1 MKQQPMQFTRR
12 SLMLAGGA
20 SATAATAL
28 GHRPASAQGGAS
40 IPVSLYQPG
49 VRAGDLGF
57 AAADARAADGSL
69 GGARDASA
77 QTARSLDHLRNNL
90 RALGQDMGQVVSL
103 WVLLKNYGDLPAVSK
118 LLNERYPDPQR
129 APAVTFLG
137 VAGLDSDC
145 LVRLDAVASSH
156 ADRRTINVPEVPLA
170 SGVRVHGV
178 NAGGLVFLSGMD
190 AGDIKASNPNDAMH
204 RQTFTA
210 LDRIDKVLRTQGL
223 ELSDV
228 GRTFMFMTDMRVRG
242 SYSSGRQERYKG
254 VFDLD
259 KFPANSG
266 IGVPDVGVGTMLRSV
281 AIAARPKSYVV
292 SDRVRLSP
300 GSFSQSVRMGD
311 YLFIAGQ
318 DAFDLQRRNE
328 YVGDLAGQTTR
339 TLDYLRYIVEAA
351 GATLDD
357 VVKTTNYLVA
367 GQDRSLFAEAYRRY
381 FEKHTRGGWLPNGL
395 TLDVQ
400 ELSTRILVEIDA
412 VVYLGGR
419 K

>member
-1 MKQQPMQFTRR
+1 MKQPPVQFTRR
-12 SLMLAGGA
+12 GLMLAGGA
-20 SATAATAL
+20 AATAAGAL
-28 GHRPASAQGGAS
+28 GRQPALAQSAS
-40 IPVSLYQPG
+40 VPTNLFQPS

-57 AAADARAADGSL
+57 PAADARGADGSL

-77 QTARSLDHLRNNL
+77 QAARSLDHLRINL
-90 RALGQDMGQVVSL
+90 RALGQDMSQVVSL
-103 WVLLKNYGDLPAVSK
+103 WVLLKSYSDLAAVSK
-118 LLNERYPDPQR
+118 LLEERYPEAQR
-129 APAVTFLG
+129 SPAVTFVG
-137 VAGLDSDC
+137 VSDLDSDC
-145 LVRLDAVASSH
+145 LVRLDAVASSS
-156 ADRRTINVPEVPLA
+156 ADRRSIHVPGIPLA
-170 SGVRVHGV
+170 TGTRVHGV

-190 AGDIKASNPNDAMH
+190 AGDVKAGRPDDAMH
-204 RQTFTA
+204 RQTFTT

-228 GRTFMFMTDMRVRG
+228 GRTFMFITDLRVRG

-266 IGVPDVGVGTMLRSV
+266 IGVPNLGAGPMLRSV
-281 AIAARPKSYVV
+281 AIAARPKTYVV

-328 YVGDLAGQTTR
+328 HVGDLAGQTTR
-339 TLDYLRYIVEAA
+339 TLDYVRYIVEAA

-367 GQDRSLFAEAYRRY
+367 GQDRALFTDAYRRY
-381 FEKHTRGGWLPNGL
+381 FEKHTRGPWLPNGL

-412 VVYLGGR
+412 VVYLGQR

>member
-1 MKQQPMQFTRR
+1 MKQQPVELTRR
-12 SLMLAGGA
+12 GLMLAGGA
-20 SATAATAL
+20 AATAATAL
-28 GHRPASAQGGAS
+28 GNQPASAQGAS
-40 IPVSLYQPG
+40 VPASLFQPG

-57 AAADARAADGSL
+57 AAADARGADGSL

-77 QTARSLDHLRNNL
+77 QAARSLDHLRNNL
-90 RALGQDMGQVVSL
+90 RALGQDMNQVVSV
-103 WVLLKNYGDLPAVSK
+103 WVLLKNYGDLAAVSK
-118 LLNERYPDPQR
+118 VLDERYPDAQR
-129 APAVTFLG
+129 SPAVTFLG
-137 VAGLDSDC
+137 VADLDSDC
-145 LVRLDAVASSH
+145 LVRLDAVASSS
-156 ADRRTINVPEVPLA
+156 ADRRSINVSEVPLA
-170 SGVRVHGV
+170 TGVRVHGV
-178 NAGGLVFLSGMD
+178 NAGGLVFLSGVD
-190 AGDIKASNPNDAMH
+190 AGDVKTSRPDDTMH
-204 RQTFTA
+204 RQTFTV

-242 SYSSGRQERYKG
+242 SYSSGRQERYKS

-266 IGVPDVGVGTMLRSV
+266 IGMPNLGAGPMLRSV
-281 AIAARPKSYVV
+281 AIAARPKTYVM

-318 DAFDLQRRNE
+318 DAFDLQRKNE
-328 YVGDLAGQTTR
+328 HVGDLTGQTTR

-367 GQDRSLFAEAYRRY
+367 GQDRALFTNAYRRY
-381 FEKHTRGGWLPNGL
+381 FEKYTRGPWLPNGL

-400 ELSTRILVEIDA
+400 ELAERILVEIDA

>member
-1 MKQQPMQFTRR
+1 MKPQSVKFTRR
-12 SLMLAGGA
+12 GLMLAGG
-20 SATAATAL
+20 TAAAAAGTL
-28 GHRPASAQGGAS
+28 GHQPASAQGAGVPAS
-40 IPVSLYQPG
+40 LFQRG

-57 AAADARAADGSL
+57 AAADARGADGSL
-69 GGARDASA
+69 GGARDAAA
-77 QTARSLDHLRNNL
+77 QAVRSLDNLRNNL
-90 RALGQDMGQVVSL
+90 RAVGQDMSQVVSL
-103 WVLLKNYGDLPAVSK
+103 WVLLKNYSDLAAVAK
-118 LLNERYPDPQR
+118 ILDERYPEPQR
-129 APAVTFLG
+129 SPAVTFLG
-137 VAGLDSDC
+137 VADLDGDC
-145 LVRLDAVASSH
+145 LVRLDAVASSS
-156 ADRRTINVPEVPLA
+156 ADQRSINAPEVPLA
-170 SGVRVHGV
+170 AGARVHGV
-178 NAGGLVFLSGMD
+178 NAGGLVFLSGID
-190 AGDIKASNPNDAMH
+190 AGDIKASRPDETMH
-204 RQTFTA
+204 RQTFTV

-223 ELSDV
+223 GLSDV

-242 SYSSGRQERYKG
+242 SYSSGRHERYKG

-266 IGVPDVGVGTMLRSV
+266 IGMPNLGGPMLRSV
-281 AIAARPKSYVV
+281 AIAARPKTYVV

-300 GSFSQSVRMGD
+300 GSFSQSVRMGN

-328 YVGDLAGQTTR
+328 HVGDLAGQTTR

-367 GQDRSLFAEAYRRY
+367 GQDRALFTNAYRRY
-381 FEKHTRGGWLPNGL
+381 FEEHTRGGWLPNGL

-400 ELSTRILVEIDA
+400 ELAERILVEIDA
-412 VVYLGGR
+412 VVYLGRR